1 MLTNLEESD
10 GRRGVKEVFCRL
22 FSLNICCIGTSRCGV
37 LHAISHVVLSAL
49 VCLWFFLSNKTEDL
63 M

>member
-1 MLTNLEESD
+1 MLKNIEESD
-10 GRRGVKEVFCRL
+10 GRRGVEEVFCTL
-22 FSLNICCIGTSRCGV
+22 FSLNICCIGTSGCGV
-37 LHAISHVVLSAL
+37 LHTISRVVLSAL